1 MEPNLQPILENDL
14 AILYPLRED
23 DFEALYA
30 VASDPK
36 IWEQHPN
43 KDRWQREIFRTF
55 FEGAVASGGAF
66 RIVEKATGNT
76 VGSTRFYDYDAAD
89 DSILIGYTFYAIK
102 CWGTGINRAVKA
114 LMLDYI
120 FGLVST
126 VYFHIGADNLRSQI
140 AIGRVGAVKVDE
152 REVTYFGE
160 TSKLNFV
167 YRLRKEDRVS
177 RMGS

>member
-43 KDRWQREIFRTF
+43 KDRWQREVFRTF

-66 RIVEKATGNT
+66 RIVDKVSGNT

-89 DSILIGYTFYAIK
+89 DSILIGYTFYARE

-120 FGLVST
+120 FGFVST
-126 VYFHIGADNLRSQI
+126 VYFHIGADNVRSQI

-177 RMGS
+177 RKES